1 MEDKIKKMKE
11 LIETLNKA
19 SELYYQ
25 KNISIMTDYEYD
37 RLYDEL
43 VRLENETNMTLSNS
57 PTVNVEPEISS
68 SLQQVEHPAPMLSLA
83 KTKQVSELSD
93 FLDEKEG
100 LLSWKL
106 DGLTIV
112 LTYEDGKLKSGV
124 TRGTG
129 TIGEVVTENVK
140 QFKNVPLS
148 IPYKGRLVVRGE
160 AVIKYSDFKRM
171 NDEIGDGTAQYK
183 NPRNLCSGSVRQL
196 DSSITADRSVNC
208 IIFAL
213 IESDDK
219 ISNLKSE
226 CFDWLKSLG
235 FEVVEHIKVT
245 KKTLPQKVLEFKEM
259 VKKYDIPSDG
269 LVLTYD
275 DIEYGNS
282 LGTTAKYPKHSLAF
296 KWKDETVS
304 TTLRKVDWM
313 VSRTGLINPVAVFD
327 PVELEGTIV
336 SRASLHNVSILKGL
350 ELGIGDTI
358 NVYKANMIIPQVASN
373 DTKSNNLVIPNK
385 CPICGESAEIVEN
398 SDVKYLYCMNEFCV
412 AKLIKRL
419 SLFVSRNAMNIDGIS
434 DSILSRLID
443 EGLVKGYADLFH
455 LSEHKDKIMAFDG
468 FGEKSYNNMINS
480 IEKSRNVKLA
490 NFIYSLGIPDIG
502 FSRAKLICNHF
513 NNDFDKV
520 CNLSFEELS
529 AIDGVGDVI
538 AQEWTNEFSNP
549 KFINELEQLK
559 LEVIIPQTIL
569 GKDGAL
575 SDLSFVITG
584 SLNNFENRDQMIEYI
599 EQNGGKVVKAI
610 SNKVNYLINNDI
622 NSTST
627 KNTKAKQLG
636 IKIISEEN
644 LLEMVNTKEKVR
656 RL

>member
-1 MEDKIKKMKE
+1 MQAKINRMKE

-25 KNISIMTDYEYD
+25 KNISMMTDYEYD
-37 RLYDEL
+37 HLYDEL
-43 VRLENETNMTLSNS
+43 VELEKETHMILSNS
-57 PTVNVEPEISS
+57 PTINVEPEISS
-68 SLQQVEHPAPMLSLA
+68 FLEQVEHPAPMLSLA
-83 KTKQVSELSD
+83 KTKQVTELID
-93 FLDEKEG
+93 FIGDKEG

-112 LTYEDGKLKSGV
+112 LTYENGKLISGV

-140 QFKNVPLS
+140 QFKNVPLT
-148 IPYKGRLVVRGE
+148 IPYLGRLVVRGE
-160 AVIKYSDFKRM
+160 AIIKYSDFKKM
-171 NDEIGDGTAQYK
+171 NDELGDGSSQYK

-196 DSSITADRSVNC
+196 DSSITASRNVNC

-213 IESDDK
+213 IESDEQ

-235 FEVVEHIKVT
+235 FEVVEHFKVT
-245 KKTLPQKVLEFKEM
+245 RENMEEKVLEFKDR
-259 VKKYDIPSDG
+259 VKTYDIPSDG

-282 LGTTAKYPKHSLAF
+282 LGMTAKFPRHSIAF
-296 KWKDETVS
+296 KWQDETAK
-304 TTLRKVDWM
+304 TKLREVDWM

-336 SRASLHNVSILKGL
+336 SRASLHNVSILQGL
-350 ELGIGDTI
+350 KLGLGDTI
-358 NVYKANMIIPQVASN
+358 EVYKANMIIPQVAEN

-385 CPICGESAEIVEN
+385 CPVCGGEAKIIEN
-398 SDVKYLYCMNEFCV
+398 SDVKYLYCMNEFCI

-434 DSILSRLID
+434 DAILSKLID
-443 EGLVKGYADLFH
+443 EGIVKCYADLYH
-455 LSEHKDKIMAFDG
+455 ISDYKDKIIAFDG
-468 FGEKSYNNMINS
+468 FGEKSYNNLINS

-490 NFIYSLGIPDIG
+490 NFIYALGIPDIG
-502 FSRAKLICNHF
+502 FSRAKLICNNF
-513 NNDFDKV
+513 NNDFDKI
-520 CNLSFEELS
+520 CHLTLEELS
-529 AIDGVGDVI
+529 AIDGVGEII
-538 AQEWTNEFSNP
+538 AQEWVDEFANSI
-549 KFINELEQLK
+549 FIDELEKLK
-559 LEVIIPQTIL
+559 KEVVIAKSGNTNN
-569 GKDGAL
+569 GAL
-575 SDLSFVITG
+575 TNLTFVITG
-584 SLNNFENRDQMIEYI
+584 SLNHFENRDKMIEYI

-610 SNKVNYLINNDI
+610 SNNVNYLINNDI

-627 KNTKAKQLG
+627 KNQKAKELG
-636 IKIISEEN
+636 VEIISEDS
-644 LLEMVNTKEKVR
+644 LLSMIK
-656 RL
+656 

>member
-1 MEDKIKKMKE
+1 
-11 LIETLNKA
+11 
-19 SELYYQ
+19 
-25 KNISIMTDYEYD
+25 
-37 RLYDEL
+37 
-43 VRLENETNMTLSNS
+43 
-57 PTVNVEPEISS
+57 
-68 SLQQVEHPAPMLSLA
+68 
-83 KTKQVSELSD
+83 
-93 FLDEKEG
+93 
-100 LLSWKL
+100 
-106 DGLTIV
+106 
-112 LTYEDGKLKSGV
+112 
-124 TRGTG
+124 
-129 TIGEVVTENVK
+129 
-140 QFKNVPLS
+140 
-148 IPYKGRLVVRGE
+148 
-160 AVIKYSDFKRM
+160 
-171 NDEIGDGTAQYK
+171 
-183 NPRNLCSGSVRQL
+183 
-196 DSSITADRSVNC
+196 
-208 IIFAL
+208 
-213 IESDDK
+213 
-219 ISNLKSE
+219 
-226 CFDWLKSLG
+226 
-235 FEVVEHIKVT
+235 
-245 KKTLPQKVLEFKEM
+245 
-259 VKKYDIPSDG
+259 
-269 LVLTYD
+269 
-275 DIEYGNS
+275 
-282 LGTTAKYPKHSLAF
+282 
-296 KWKDETVS
+296 
-304 TTLRKVDWM
+304 M

-385 CPICGESAEIVEN
+385 CPICGEKAEIVEN

-480 IEKSRNVKLA
+480 IEKARNVKLA

-513 NNDFDKV
+513 NNDFEKV

-538 AQEWTNEFSNP
+538 AQEWVDEFSNP
-549 KFINELEQLK
+549 KFLNELEQLK
-559 LEVIIPQTIL
+559 LEVIIPKTTL
-569 GKDGAL
+569 TKNGVL
-575 SDLSFVITG
+575 TNLSFVITG
-584 SLNNFENRDQMIEYI
+584 SLNNFENRDQLIEYI

-627 KNTKAKQLG
+627 KNAKAKELD
-636 IKIISEEN
+636 IKIISEDD
-644 LLEMVNTKEKVR
+644 LLKMVNS
-656 RL
+656 